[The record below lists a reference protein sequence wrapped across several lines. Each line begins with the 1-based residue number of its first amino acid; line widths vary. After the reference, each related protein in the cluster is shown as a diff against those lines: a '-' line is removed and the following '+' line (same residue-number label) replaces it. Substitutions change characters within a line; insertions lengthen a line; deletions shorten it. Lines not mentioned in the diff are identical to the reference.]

1 MSAPVTRVEARLACL
16 DLFSGIGGFSLGL
29 ERAGF
34 RTVAFC
40 ENNENCQRVLHH
52 HWPEVP
58 CYPDVYE
65 LTAERLG
72 RHVDLIAGGFPCQ
85 PHSTAS
91 RGRRVAVDLWPEFI
105 RLVRGCRPDW
115 VAAENVPGIGYD
127 GIERVS
133 RDLEDS
139 GYSVWPF
146 DLDTAL
152 PQRQRGR
159 IRFIWLAHAN
169 RDREP
174 RRAEYGETVAGL
186 RPLSSA
192 RPADHAPPVGMDDE
206 LPQRMDRLHALGN
219 AITPDIAELIGRA
232 IVRAS

>member
-1 MSAPVTRVEARLACL
+1 MTSL
-16 DLFSGIGGFSLGL
+16 DLFSGIGGFSIGL

-40 ENNENCQRVLHH
+40 ENNTNCQRVLRH

-58 CYPDVYE
+58 VYDDVYT
-65 LTAERLG
+65 LTADRLG
-72 RHVDLIAGGFPCQ
+72 ERVELIAGGFPCQ
-85 PHSTAS
+85 PHSSAS

-105 RLVRGCRPDW
+105 RLVRECRPDW

-127 GIERVS
+127 GIDRVS
-133 RDLEDS
+133 GDLEDA

-159 IRFIWLAHAN
+159 VRFIWLAYSNGN
-169 RDREP
+169 RKP
-174 RRAEYGETVAGL
+174 RLPKHGEVACV
-186 RPLSSA
+186 RSLSSV
-192 RPADHAPPVGMDDE
+192 RPADHAPALGMDDV
-206 LPQRMDRLHALGN
+206 LPARMDRLHALGN

-232 IVRAS
+232 IVRASA

>member
-1 MSAPVTRVEARLACL
+1 MADLRSQENGGTVL
-16 DLFSGIGGFSLGL
+16 DLFSGIGGFSIGL

-34 RTVAFC
+34 RTIAFC
-40 ENNENCQRVLHH
+40 ENNADCTRVLRH

-58 CYPDVYE
+58 IFGDVCE
-65 LTAERLG
+65 LTAARLG
-72 RHVDLIAGGFPCQ
+72 ERVELIAGGFPCQ

-91 RGRRVAVDLWPEFI
+91 RGRRVAVDLWPEFL
-105 RLVRGCRPDW
+105 RLVRECRPDW
-115 VAAENVPGIGYD
+115 VAAENVPGIGYEGVD
-127 GIERVS
+127 RVC
-133 RDLEDS
+133 RDLEDA

-152 PQRQRGR
+152 PQRQRAR
-159 IRFIWLAHAN
+159 IRIIWLAYAD
-169 RDREP
+169 RDGEP
-174 RRAEYGETVAGL
+174 RCTEHGEVASL
-186 RPLSSA
+186 RELSSH
-192 RPADHAPPVGMDDE
+192 READHRPPLGMDDE

>member
-1 MSAPVTRVEARLACL
+1 VSVTAQNTSAPRVL

-34 RTVAFC
+34 RTLAFC
-40 ENNENCQRVLHH
+40 ENNADCARVLRH

-58 CYPDVYE
+58 IFDDVCQ
-65 LTAERLG
+65 LTSDRLAQ
-72 RHVDLIAGGFPCQ
+72 RVELIAGGFPCQ
-85 PHSTAS
+85 AHSTAA
-91 RGRRVAVDLWPEFI
+91 RGRNNARDLWPEFL
-105 RLVRGCRPDW
+105 RLVRECRPDW
-115 VAAENVPGIGYD
+115 VAAENVPGIGHD

-133 RDLEDS
+133 RDLEDA

-159 IRFIWLAHAN
+159 IRFIWLAHADG
-169 RDREP
+169 DREP
-174 RRAEYGETVAGL
+174 RRAEYGATVAGL
-186 RPLSSA
+186 RALSSA
-192 RPADHAPPVGMDDE
+192 RPSDHAPPLGMDDE

-219 AITPDIAELIGRA
+219 AITPDVAELIGRA
-232 IVRAS
+232 IVRASA